1 MVGPVKCLLHR
12 PERFSFGACG
22 LDAIRLPGRTHA
34 PLSRRSFFA
43 FFSLALRLS
52 LTPPSGGLDEHAAA
66 RSLRRWINLIFA
78 CWLTHALI
86 RQGLPHSTSERP
98 ALPEPGS
105 RVGRGFPLTAH
116 MPQPVRPTSRVHARA
131 RTLKIT
137 TLPNDLS
144 LRHRHLPRGSRP
156 HEADDLPRHRPLSLP
171 PGNHAV
177 TATAMNSRLPS
188 RLHHRLALIVLGRGD
203 GEGGRES
210 PPVEPEPSPC
220 RDFEPADSRK
230 GLFSFALRLSL
241 TPPSRGAGRT
251 RRGKIVMTV
260 DPCYVRVL
268 VNA

>member
-1 MVGPVKCLLHR
+1 VPSSSAR
-12 PERFSFGACG
+12 EIFSRCVRA
-22 LDAIRLPGRTHA
+22 RRNSSTRTHT
-34 PLSRRSFFA
+34 RSSLKAVFFS

-105 RVGRGFPLTAH
+105 RVGRGFPLTAQ

-156 HEADDLPRHRPLSLP
+156 HEADKLPRHRPLSLP
-171 PGNHAV
+171 PGNQAV
-177 TATAMNSRLPS
+177 TAMNSRRPS

-220 RDFEPADSRK
+220 RDFEPTDSAEK
-230 GLFSFALRLSL
+230 PFLFCSSAQSYSSLPGGLDEQATARSL
-241 TPPSRGAGRT
+241 
-251 RRGKIVMTV
+251 
-260 DPCYVRVL
+260 
-268 VNA
+268 